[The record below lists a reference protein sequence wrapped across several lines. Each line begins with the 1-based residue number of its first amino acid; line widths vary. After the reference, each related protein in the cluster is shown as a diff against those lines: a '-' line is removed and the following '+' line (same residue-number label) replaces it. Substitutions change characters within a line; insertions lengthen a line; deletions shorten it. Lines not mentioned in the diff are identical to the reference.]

1 MSCLLAVSTLL
12 RGRTRLEVGCTGPAG
27 RLVPFFLVI
36 AESGTEGDGMSSM
49 GSFAGVTG
57 RRHSHAFVNSEA
69 FPPEQQLRVR
79 LLVVPGVN
87 GGPDRVRLRLRLLHR
102 HPAVGTLLASEPT
115 QDRSAEASN
124 LGGSSMNAGRR
135 WHTGFGRYCFRV
147 ILSHL
152 PSALA
157 STVYR

>member
-1 MSCLLAVSTLL
+1 
-12 RGRTRLEVGCTGPAG
+12 
-27 RLVPFFLVI
+27 
-36 AESGTEGDGMSSM
+36 MSSM

-102 HPAVGTLLASEPT
+102 QSAVGTQLAFEPP
-115 QDRSAEASN
+115 QDRSADASN
-124 LGGSSMNAGRR
+124 LGGSSANFGRR
-135 WHTGFGRYCFRV
+135 WHTGFGRCCLLV
-147 ILSHL
+147 VL
-152 PSALA
+152 
-157 STVYR
+157 